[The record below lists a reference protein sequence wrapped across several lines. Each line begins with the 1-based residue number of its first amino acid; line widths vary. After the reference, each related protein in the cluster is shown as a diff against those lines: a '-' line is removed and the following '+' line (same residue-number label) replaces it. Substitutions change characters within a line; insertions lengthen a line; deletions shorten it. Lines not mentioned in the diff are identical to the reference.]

1 MPAAQKP
8 LIFHSFL
15 IRFDSNSA
23 TNHYRTTCVYL
34 ACKTDEFNVSIGQ
47 FVINLKGD
55 RAKAMDIILSNELLL
70 MQKLNYY
77 LTVHNPY
84 RPVEGFLIDIKTRG
98 SLINPDRLRAGIDEF
113 LERTFVT
120 DACLIFA
127 PSQIALA
134 AVLHAASKVQENLD
148 SYVTE
153 SLFYYSRDKL
163 PVLIEAVRKI
173 RFMVKTIAVPQR
185 DLVKQLGEKLKH
197 CRNQDNNPESEVYVE

>member
-1 MPAAQKP
+1 M
-8 LIFHSFL
+8 
-15 IRFDSNSA
+15 
-23 TNHYRTTCVYL
+23 YL